1 MSFLA
6 GLVEGFSERARAG
19 RKEAW
24 EQQEAQ
30 NERELKVISELTK
43 ADDPEIRN
51 AAGSA
56 LLELAVGNRPKKGK
70 NFLANL
76 MGDPQVTVN
85 PAVARLLD
93 LARTPVS
100 GGPGLNVTTGAQVSL
115 GDNGS
120 AGAVPAGASAAMP
133 PNAASEPGG
142 GPASPAAL
150 APPTLP
156 VHTGPISFTGGQT
169 TPTAG
174 PPPRPRQLFL
184 SEEEKL
190 RRNTIA
196 REQAEVEGEYAG
208 LIAAGLSPE
217 EARAEL
223 KQRKL
228 GSMTPFQ
235 SVAGEYVDVDGRT
248 TPGFATFDR
257 SVTGGVYR
265 DGTGKVVT
273 NFRPR
278 TAQAGSAGSVDRND
292 IALTLYGK
300 KFDQLLP
307 AERQLVMNEEIRR
320 KGEIAGTQTQ
330 ARADVTATNPLDTQ
344 QRFQAITGLTNEY
357 QKLTANA
364 RVRRE
369 QQSLMDTAFGRFDAD
384 PAGASEAIRVTF
396 EKILDPESVV
406 REAEY
411 ARQTNGL
418 ALGDKLQ
425 GLFQKYFS
433 GGGEVPKEILAEMVE
448 TARAFT
454 KNLENANA
462 LDIDQIRRRA
472 EAFDL
477 DPSLVIPG
485 AQRGGMLS
493 PRAPQPPT
501 AAATPP
507 NTTAIPVTGGGPAGA
522 GQTTL
527 TPTPAPPS
535 GQMLVD
541 PTRHPWYAADLN
553 TFVANASPQPGF
565 DFAVIEYTER
575 GTGVKHELR
584 KYRDGTVRVIR

>member
-208 LIAAGLSPE
+208 LIAAGLSE
-217 EARAEL
+217 TEAREEL
-223 KQRKL
+223 KRRKL
-228 GSMTPFQ
+228 GSAVPFQ
-235 SVAGEYVDVDGRT
+235 SVAGDFVGADGRT
-248 TPGFATFDR
+248 TPGFATFNKT
-257 SVTGGVYR
+257 TGQYL
-265 DGTGKVVT
+265 DGAGQVVS

-278 TAQAGSAGSVDRND
+278 TAQGGSAGSVDRND

-320 KGEIAGTQTQ
+320 KAQTASDTTR
-330 ARADVTATNPLDTQ
+330 ARGDANADVPLTTQ
-344 QRFQAITGLTNEY
+344 QRFQATTDLRNEY
-357 QKLTANA
+357 LKLTANA

-369 QQSLMDTAFGRFDAD
+369 QLAIMETALNRFAED
-384 PAGASEAIRVTF
+384 PAGASESVRVTF
-396 EKILDPESVV
+396 EKILDAESVV

-418 ALGDKLQ
+418 SLGDKLS
-425 GLFQKYFS
+425 GMFQKWFK
-433 GGGEVPKEILAEMVE
+433 GGGEVPKEILDEYVE
-448 TARAFT
+448 TARQFVERTKSLADEDIQNIGARATAF
-454 KNLENANA
+454 K
-462 LDIDQIRRRA
+462 
-472 EAFDL
+472 L
-477 DPSLVIPG
+477 DPSLIAPG
-485 AQRGGMLS
+485 LAQAPMTT
-493 PRAPQPPT
+493 PRTPAPVT
-501 AAATPP
+501 TPAGSGAP
-507 NTTAIPVTGGGPAGA
+507 NTTATPVVPGAPAS
-522 GQTTL
+522 TTL
-527 TPTPAPPS
+527 NAPAASPS
-535 GQMLVD
+535 QPFLVD
-541 PTRHPWYAADLN
+541 RAKYPWWDADLDQG
-553 TFVANASPQPGF
+553 VRAVGPPQNGMPF
-565 DFAVIEYTER
+565 TVIEWTPPGSTER
-575 GTGVKHELR
+575 HIIH
-584 KYRDGTVRVIR
+584 KYADGRVEVIR